1 MLRSEISSNLALGSR
16 ERLADDVIEA
26 YVSWREACEVVGR
39 AYADWCHAARGERR
53 LGHAVHLAAVDREE
67 CAAQLYRDVV
77 ERAGRE
83 LAGHRH

>member
-1 MLRSEISSNLALGSR
+1 MLRSEISSDFARAAR

-26 YVSWREACEVVGR
+26 YVCWREACEAVAR
-39 AYADWCHAARGERR
+39 SYADWCHAARGERR

-67 CAAQLYRDVV
+67 CAAQAYRDAV

-83 LAGHRH
+83 LAGHGR

>member
-1 MLRSEISSNLALGSR
+1 MLRSGISSGLARDPR

-26 YVSWREACEVVGR
+26 YVSWREACEVVAR
-39 AYADWCHAARGERR
+39 TYADWCDAARGERR

-67 CAAQLYRDVV
+67 CAARMYRDVV

-83 LAGHRH
+83 LARHGS